1 MSHRWEELT
10 STELARRVAADP
22 DCVGLIP
29 VGATEQHGPHLPI
42 GTDTIIAAALAD
54 AAAGDLAVVLPPIAY
69 GASFFHG
76 TTMAGTVA
84 ASGTET
90 AAAALRVARACVA
103 SGVKRLLF
111 VNGHVGNAAALW
123 IACDEF
129 RREFPDG
136 RIGVMQWW
144 ELTPEIAGHA
154 TADAVDW
161 HANAAETSL
170 VMALRPELVD
180 VDALAGADDPDRTA
194 GTVFRYA
201 LAQVSTN
208 GVTGHPSR
216 ASAEFGVQLWS
227 DVVDAA
233 TEMVRRAHRE
243 RAPLS

>member
-10 STELARRVAADP
+10 STQLARRVAADP

-29 VGATEQHGPHLPI
+29 AGATEQHGPHLPI
-42 GTDTIIAAALAD
+42 GTDTIIAVALAD

-76 TTMAGTVA
+76 TTLAGTVA

-170 VMALRPELVD
+170 VMALRPELVNL
-180 VDALAGADDPDRTA
+180 DALAGADDPDRTA

-201 LAQVSTN
+201 LAHVSTN

-216 ASAEFGVQLWS
+216 ASAEFGVQLWR
-227 DVVDAA
+227 DVVEAA

-243 RAPLS
+243 QAPLS